1 MQSGIP
7 DQQQSREVALRTAV
21 GCVLSLA
28 LALLAQK
35 VLIAILNP
43 SFGGDAGIRMNAAP
57 LAYFRVGNRVW
68 LPYLQ
73 LHIWLFYHLRLPY
86 RLYNLIPCFYFFVAV
101 VSLGMLG
108 LRLLGRTWPGILF
121 TLTVMFCFAENRL
134 VSGLATTLYQEILG
148 VAFFYLLLYLGALDL
163 RKARVLVLLGALAL
177 LTRDT
182 FQFYLL
188 SLTLLNWK
196 TILADRAYRRSFLF
210 LWAIPVMWQLS
221 IPLGYLLFDRRL
233 PRSLTEWP
241 LTINK
246 DQEGAVS
253 HLSISLA
260 SLWTGMLESGAIVLL
275 ACVVLAWVV
284 IRWNARPAGPALGH
298 EAQEFTRRFG
308 PFSLLSLGMIY
319 SAIALFN
326 PTKATFGNGRMAFP
340 LIEHLFI
347 WVLLALAATFSC
359 RGISRYAARVLVMAG
374 LLASL
379 SPLARRWVPQY
390 NSEANTV
397 YPDLQRLLRETSPN
411 AMPVVCF
418 GPENTFETF
427 SRFVAP
433 TLYAQRRYLQGGTE
447 IPKDCSLW
455 ISRPAAVPH
464 ETGDFEKV
472 REYPVRGDLYYVYRR
487 R

>member
-1 MQSGIP
+1 
-7 DQQQSREVALRTAV
+7 V

-35 VLIAILNP
+35 VLIALLDPN
-43 SFGGDAGIRMNAAP
+43 FGGDAGIRMNAAP

-86 RLYNLIPCFYFFVAV
+86 RLYNLIPCCYFFVAV
-101 VSLGMLG
+101 VSLGLLG
-108 LRLLGRTWPGILF
+108 LRLLGRTWSGILF
-121 TLTVMFCFAENRL
+121 TLAVMFCFAEHRL
-134 VSGLATTLYQEILG
+134 VSGLAVTLYQEIVG
-148 VAFFYLLLYLGALDL
+148 VAFFCLILYLGALDL
-163 RKARVLVLLGALAL
+163 RKARVLAL

-182 FQFYLL
+182 FQFCLL

-221 IPLGYLLFDRRL
+221 IPLGYLVLDRRL
-233 PRSLTEWP
+233 PGSLTEWP

-246 DQEGAVS
+246 EHEAAVS

-260 SLWTGMLESGAIVLL
+260 SLWTGMLASRAIVLF

-284 IRWNARPAGPALGH
+284 IRWDTRPAGPALGYD
-298 EAQEFTRRFG
+298 AQEFTRRFG

-319 SAIALFN
+319 SAIILFN
-326 PTKATFGNGRMAFP
+326 PTRATFGNARMAFP

-347 WVLLALAATFSC
+347 WALLALAATFSC
-359 RGISRYAARVLVMAG
+359 RGVPRHAARVLVMAG

-379 SPLARRWVPQY
+379 SPLARRWVPQD
-390 NSEANTV
+390 NPEAKTV

-411 AMPVVCF
+411 TTPVACF
-418 GPENTFETF
+418 GPENVFDTF

-433 TLYAQRRYLQGGTE
+433 TLYAQRRYLPAGTG
-447 IPKDCSLW
+447 IPRDCSVW
-455 ISRPAAVPH
+455 ISRPAAVPR

-472 REYPVRGDLYYVYRR
+472 RDYRVHGDLYYVYRR